1 MPAPIFSRRHY
12 VAVAGLVRAAGYL
25 EARDRGQL
33 ICDLSELFAT
43 DNERF
48 QAERFEAACEP
59 AEAMTALERAR
70 QAWAATAMQMELG
83 A

>member
-1 MPAPIFSRRHY
+1 MSAPMFSRRHY

-25 EARDRGQL
+25 ETRNRGQL
-33 ICDLSELFAT
+33 VSDLSGLFAH

-48 QAERFEAACEP
+48 QPGRFEAACEP
-59 AEAMTALERAR
+59 AAAITALERAR
-70 QAWAATAMQMELG
+70 QAWAATSMQMELG